1 VNQTGTAKP
10 LSDTDKESAEETAE
24 GSASA
29 RLREAN
35 SGARAPTHVAII
47 MDGNGRWARARGL
60 PRTAGHS
67 RGAEAVRRTVKAAA
81 EAGVRYLTL
90 FGFSSE
96 NWKRPAAE
104 IDDLLGLLRH
114 YLKREIEELHKNGI
128 RLSVIGDRYRLGT
141 DIVELIADA
150 ERRTANNQRLN
161 LTIALSYGSRAEI
174 VSAARQAV
182 QAAIEGRLQPQQLDE
197 KLFSSF
203 LLTADMP
210 DPDLLIRTSGEKRIS
225 NFLLWQCAYAE
236 FVFTERLWPD
246 FDQNDFNAAIQE
258 YLGRTRRYGGTG

>member
-1 VNQTGTAKP
+1 VNQTGTAQP
-10 LSDTDKESAEETAE
+10 LSDISKETAAE
-24 GSASA
+24 NG
-29 RLREAN
+29 
-35 SGARAPTHVAII
+35 GARSVPTHVAII

-96 NWKRPAAE
+96 NWKRPASE
-104 IDDLLGLLRH
+104 IDDLMGLLRL
-114 YLKREIEELHKNGI
+114 YLKRELQELHKNGV
-128 RLSVIGDRYRLGT
+128 RLNVIGDRHRLGA
-141 DIVELIADA
+141 DIVKLIGDA
-150 ERRTANNQRLN
+150 ERRTASNQRLN
-161 LTIALSYGSRAEI
+161 LTIALSYGSRDEI
-174 VSAARQAV
+174 VAAARQAM
-182 QAAIEGRLQPQQLDE
+182 QAAIDGKLKPEQLNE
-197 KLFSSF
+197 QNFSQF

-236 FVFTERLWPD
+236 FVFLERQWPD
-246 FDQNDFNAAIQE
+246 FDADDFNAAIQE
-258 YLGRTRRYGGTG
+258 YLGRTRRYGGAG

>member
-1 VNQTGTAKP
+1 MNQTGTAKP
-10 LSDTDKESAEETAE
+10 LSATSKETDAESGVRGT
-24 GSASA
+24 
-29 RLREAN
+29 
-35 SGARAPTHVAII
+35 PTHVAII

-96 NWKRPAAE
+96 NWKRPASE
-104 IDDLLGLLRH
+104 IDDLMGLLRH

-128 RLSVIGDRYRLGT
+128 RLNVIGDRDRLGA
-141 DIVELIADA
+141 DIVRLISDA

-161 LTIALSYGSRAEI
+161 LTIALSYGSRDEI
-174 VSAARQAV
+174 VAAAKKAM
-182 QAAIEGRLQPQQLDE
+182 QAALDGKLKPEQLNE
-197 KLFSSF
+197 QSFSQF

-236 FVFTERLWPD
+236 FIFLDRLWPD
-246 FDQNDFNAAIQE
+246 FDADDFNSAIQE
-258 YLGRTRRYGGTG
+258 YLGRTRRYGGAG